1 VVGIDEKEGLA
12 CERAMGLP
20 GEVMHSDD
28 DDDDD
33 DDD

>member
-1 VVGIDEKEGLA
+1 MDEKEGLA

-28 DDDDD
+28 DD
-33 DDD
+33 